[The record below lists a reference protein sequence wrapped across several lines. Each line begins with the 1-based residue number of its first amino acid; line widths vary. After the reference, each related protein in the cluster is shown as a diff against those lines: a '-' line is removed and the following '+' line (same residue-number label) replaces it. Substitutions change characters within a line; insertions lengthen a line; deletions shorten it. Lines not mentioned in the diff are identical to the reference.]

1 MQSSNFITLILLPLL
16 LVAAALF
23 LSKSSM
29 SPLASIRSSNA
40 AFSPSYPPV
49 ALFVGGT
56 SGVGQAMAEALGR
69 YTKGN
74 ATIIIAGRNRAAAD
88 PIIAKLP
95 KPTTPGVSHE
105 FVECDATLMR
115 NVRATT
121 KEILARH
128 PKINFLVMSPGYLTL
143 RGRDETEEGIDRKLA
158 LNYYARWTFAT
169 RLLPALKRA
178 KEDGEDAK
186 VFSVMAVGRGGEL
199 DVEDLG
205 LKKSYSVLKAA
216 LASPTY
222 NDLMIEKLAERNP
235 DLTFIHAHPGVV
247 RTNMLNSA
255 QSTILW
261 ATSDCAEY
269 MWHGLFNSTKGAF
282 RIRSHGENIG
292 KTRYFGTEAQRKK
305 LWEHTWEITKSE

>member
-1 MQSSNFITLILLPLL
+1 
-16 LVAAALF
+16 
-23 LSKSSM
+23 
-29 SPLASIRSSNA
+29 
-40 AFSPSYPPV
+40 
-49 ALFVGGT
+49 
-56 SGVGQAMAEALGR
+56 MAEALGR

-88 PIIAKLP
+88 AIIAKLP

-105 FVECDATLMR
+105 FVECDATLMK
-115 NVRATT
+115 NVRAAT

-169 RLLPALKRA
+169 DLLPALKRA

-186 VFSVMAVGRGGEL
+186 VFSVMAAGKGGEI

-205 LKKSYSVLKAA
+205 LKKTYSVTKAA

-222 NDLMIEKLAERNP
+222 NDLMMEELADRNP

-255 QSTILW
+255 QSTILR
-261 ATSDCAEY
+261 ATSGIISVLAYPFSVNPEDCAEY
-269 MWHGLFNSTKGAF
+269 MWHGMFNSTKGAF
-282 RIRSHGENIG
+282 RIGSQGENIG
-292 KTRYFGTEAQRKK
+292 KNRYFGTEAQRKK
-305 LWEHTWEITKSE
+305 LWEHTWEITKSK

>member
-1 MQSSNFITLILLPLL
+1 MQSSSFITLILLPLL
-16 LVAAALF
+16 LIAAAIF
-23 LSKSSM
+23 LSKSGM
-29 SPLASIRSSNA
+29 STLVSIRSSNA
-40 AFSPSYPPV
+40 VLSPFYPPV
-49 ALFVGGT
+49 AVFVGGT

-88 PIIAKLP
+88 AIIAKLP

-105 FVECDATLMR
+105 FVECDATLMK
-115 NVRATT
+115 NVRAAT

-128 PKINFLVMSPGYLTL
+128 PKIHFLVMSPGYLTL

-169 RLLPALKRA
+169 GLLPALKRA

-186 VFSVMAVGRGGEL
+186 VFSVMAAGRGGEI

-222 NDLMIEKLAERNP
+222 NDLMMEVCGSL
-235 DLTFIHAHPGVV
+235 LH
-247 RTNMLNSA
+247 
-255 QSTILW
+255 
-261 ATSDCAEY
+261 
-269 MWHGLFNSTKGAF
+269 
-282 RIRSHGENIG
+282 RSYI
-292 KTRYFGTEAQRKK
+292 
-305 LWEHTWEITKSE
+305 